1 MKAAATLLIAAAAVA
16 PALAQ
21 SYYYEDSALVSR
33 EDLEDLADV
42 LARDYGY
49 DIEARDFDD
58 VNELDMRE
66 LYDELYER
74 EPLFRHLKNF
84 VNKLRGKGGEAQRHE
99 HEGLHEHQGHLGE
112 HHGLEHHGFGEH
124 QGLEHHGFGGPEHH
138 GEFAHHGGFPGGSHD
153 AFAAAP
159 APPQTPSDPSQYGRR
174 SYDDMEEFE
183 ARDVEPEYEELLSRY
198 FDDLYERELA
208 AEDEYTQ
215 IAARAP
221 QGDDFGVELVQ
232 RSPEPNIIEWFKNLF
247 HPHRK
252 QDEKK
257 KKEEAEKKKK
267 EQEAK
272 SKAATTT
279 TDSPKSTDKPSDNA
293 DDSSSVDAR
302 EFDDFWYDLD

>member
-1 MKAAATLLIAAAAVA
+1 MVQIKSAAALLVAAAAIA

-33 EDLEDLADV
+33 EDLEDLADI

-58 VNELDMRE
+58 MEELDMRE

-74 EPLFRHLKNF
+74 EPIFQHIKNIY
-84 VNKLRGKGGEAQRHE
+84 NKLRGKGGEAHRHE
-99 HEGLHEHQGHLGE
+99 HGGSHEHQGHLGE
-112 HHGLEHHGFGEH
+112 HHGEHHAFGAHPGFGH
-124 QGLEHHGFGGPEHH
+124 EHHS
-138 GEFAHHGGFPGGSHD
+138 EFAHHGGSPD
-153 AFAAAP
+153 AAAAAP
-159 APPQTPSDPSQYGRR
+159 QPPSDPSQTQYGR

-183 ARDVEPEYEELLSRY
+183 ARDVEPDYEELLSRY

-221 QGDDFGVELVQ
+221 LGDDFDVELVQ
-232 RSPEPNIIEWFKNLF
+232 RSPEPNVLEWLKNLF
-247 HPHRK
+247 HPHHK
-252 QDEKK
+252 KDDKK

-267 EQEAK
+267 EAEEK
-272 SKAATTT
+272 SKTTSTTT
-279 TDSPKSTDKPSDNA
+279 ADPSKSTDKSTGSG
-293 DDSSSVDAR
+293 DDSSTVDAR
-302 EFDDFWYDLD
+302 EFAEYWYDLD